1 MEAWRRGGRGG
12 GVDAAGD
19 GAVTAWVEWGRGR
32 RCGRRRGNNGNRKV
46 TDRRAVVVLAAK
58 EVPLF
63 SPIRSF

>member
-1 MEAWRRGGRGG
+1 
-12 GVDAAGD
+12 VDAAGD